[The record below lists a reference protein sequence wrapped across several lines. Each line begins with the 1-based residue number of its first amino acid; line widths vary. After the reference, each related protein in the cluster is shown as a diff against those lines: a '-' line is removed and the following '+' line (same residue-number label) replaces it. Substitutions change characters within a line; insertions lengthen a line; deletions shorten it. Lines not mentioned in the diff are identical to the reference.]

1 MHKVVSRE
9 FTSTRFEIY
18 QSLDLRWL
26 EAMCFEC
33 VNWVAG
39 MEVVGETLRA
49 VGCCCRSRDIGLEE
63 AFSASGLRL
72 PTNPKVLYE
81 ALEHLTDGNCPISTK
96 GYTDGGIDIHVYQWI
111 AFWTGINVMNI
122 DIDCDRDEVVA

>member
-18 QSLDLRWL
+18 LSPDLRWL
-26 EAMCFEC
+26 EALCYEC
-33 VNWVAG
+33 DNWIAN

-49 VGCCCRSRDIGLEE
+49 VGCCCRTRDVDLEG
-63 AFSASGLRL
+63 AFSASGLRM

-81 ALEHLTDGNCPISTK
+81 ALDHLTDGNCPISMEVAAD
-96 GYTDGGIDIHVYQWI
+96 DGVNILVYQWI
-111 AFWTGINVMNI
+111 AFWAGINVMSI
-122 DIDCDRDEVVA
+122 DIDCYREEVVA